1 MDIKKL
7 TLDTS
12 IFKKVSE
19 LDNQKIKEVEALNKK
34 HTLSIYWYIRT
45 YVKRFV
51 IDIINKFLKE
61 KINYNRD
68 RSLEQIKKKYNE
80 IALNTND
87 VNSYVRIYEEEKEF
101 IAYNNFDKK
110 LYIVKSRSTD
120 HPSNIIYKFCDHYD
134 LKSIIEVGVGEFT
147 LLLPIV
153 KKSKKIN
160 FISGLD
166 LSYERVKSGKAFF
179 EKHNINANHYIVC
192 DASNL
197 PYADNSFD
205 MVYTHYCLEQ
215 VPFLAK
221 KIIDEMIRISSK
233 YIIVME
239 PSYKFSNKITR
250 HRILT
255 KGFPILNQSHFRNKE
270 SKIIYRNGI
279 PFNRYDLYGE
289 ITVLEKLKKS
299 EGVPIL
305 RDPLTKKNIS
315 LNGNEILNFT
325 KI

>member
-7 TLDTS
+7 TLDIS
-12 IFKKVSE
+12 IFKEVSE
-19 LDNQKIKEVEALNKK
+19 LDEKKIAEVQAFDKK
-34 HTLSIYWYIRT
+34 HTLSFYRYFRT
-45 YVKRFV
+45 IVKRII
-51 IDIINKFLKE
+51 IDFINKFLNN

-68 RSLEQIKKKYNE
+68 RSLKQIKKKYDE
-80 IALNTND
+80 IAQNTNSVD
-87 VNSYVRIYEEEKEF
+87 SYVKIYEQSKEF

-110 LYIVKSRSTD
+110 LYSVKSRSTD
-120 HPSNIIYKFCDHYD
+120 HPSNIVYKFCNYYD
-134 LKSIIEVGVGEFT
+134 LKSIIEVGAGELT
-147 LLLPIV
+147 LLFPV
-153 KKSKKIN
+153 VQKSKKIN
-160 FISGLD
+160 FVSGLD

-179 EKHNINANHYIVC
+179 EKNNIRADHYIAC

-233 YIIVME
+233 YIIIME
-239 PSYKFSNKITR
+239 PSYEFSNKITK

-255 KGFPILNQSHFRNKE
+255 KGFPILTSKHFQNKK

-279 PFNRYDLYGE
+279 PFNRYDLFGE
-289 ITVLEKLKKS
+289 ITVLEKLDKC
-299 EGVPIL
+299 EGKPVL
-305 RDPLTKKNIS
+305 RDPLTKKIIS
-315 LNGNEILNFT
+315 PNLGEILNFT
-325 KI
+325 QI